1 MMNYF
6 INVLLMLELKP
17 VFEYQLLFEDLQYLT
32 LLKPSTTKSAHDVFV
47 DWNMKTYFI
56 GGYSQMLD
64 DYKLNSALNSFFDR
78 LKCVFA

>member
-17 VFEYQLLFEDLQYLT
+17 FFEYQLLFEDLQYLT

-47 DWNMKTYFI
+47 ELEYEDILYWWLFSNV
-56 GGYSQMLD
+56 
-64 DYKLNSALNSFFDR
+64 R
-78 LKCVFA
+78 

>member
-1 MMNYF
+1 MNYF

-47 DWNMKTYFI
+47 VLEYEDILYWWLFSNV
-56 GGYSQMLD
+56 
-64 DYKLNSALNSFFDR
+64 R
-78 LKCVFA
+78 